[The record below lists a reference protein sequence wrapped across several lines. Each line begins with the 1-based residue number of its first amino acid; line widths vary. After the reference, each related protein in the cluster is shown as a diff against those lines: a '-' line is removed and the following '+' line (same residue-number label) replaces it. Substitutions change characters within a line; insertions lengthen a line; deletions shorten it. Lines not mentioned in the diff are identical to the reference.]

1 MGYAS
6 RSNPQAVAAKNGEI
20 QPKKPGKSK
29 RRIERELRAQIEHE
43 LRAQMAKAIVEKNP
57 GIAGTLAAMSV
68 KPY

>member
-29 RRIERELRAQIEHE
+29 RQIERELRAH
-43 LRAQMAKAIVEKNP
+43 MVKAIVEKNP
-57 GIAGTLAAMSV
+57 GIAGILAAMSV